1 MKKLLLYVTV
11 ALLMQHFLFAQGFDP
26 AWANRFQTVLD
37 SVVALHPTLS
47 ASVAVYVPSEGIWEG
62 VSGATY
68 SGEPITPEMR
78 LNIGSNTKTFTSVV
92 MLKLQEMGLLSL
104 DDHLYQWLPAFPKV
118 DSTTTLRQLLSHQS
132 GIYDYAMNNN
142 FWSAIWA
149 DTSHFWTPQE
159 ALAYLQNPNFQPGD
173 GMSYS
178 NANYLLAGMV
188 IEAVTGN
195 TLIQALH
202 QFIFDPLDMDSTFVG
217 AHESP
222 NGPIASWRCGTWIN
236 NYPITSL
243 FSTGAATGSI
253 FSTPREMCQW
263 YRALFN
269 EEIISNSSLTEMLD
283 FESSSFYGL
292 GVICGW
298 GESEYYPW
306 YLHGGNLFSYN
317 SQIIYDLKTQSV
329 FCILAN
335 DLSEENCVAPIYP
348 MMKVLYDEYPKKQ
361 RDAGITEIICPGIH
375 SCGSVISP
383 IVALKNFGI
392 DPLTSVGINCVL
404 ESGDT
409 LSYFW
414 TGFLTSGSTE
424 NVTLGS
430 IEPGVGYHQLNC
442 YTYLPNGGSEEYPY
456 NDTITKNFMVHGLSS
471 LTLPWEEDFEETGF
485 PPSGWIEDPLVS
497 TQWGISGLVSYDGS
511 ACLVKGNYLDCYHVG
526 VEYDLDLPMMDLSG
540 ISDPALTFWYAYA
553 RTLGYIVFDSLR
565 IMISQDYAAT
575 WQTLFYKGGWQL
587 QTAPPVPRAFVPSPS
602 QWEEEIIPL
611 SGFTG
616 NVIIRFRL
624 ISGFNNNLYIDNMS
638 VDYADKSDE
647 IYARD
652 RTINVYPIPFDDDVT
667 ISASEITGNAILAI
681 FNVNG
686 EKVIEQQKINTETRL
701 DISALPRGVYFVR
714 VQDEKG
720 VQVVKIVKE

>member
-1 MKKLLLYVTV
+1 
-11 ALLMQHFLFAQGFDP
+11 MQQYLFAQGFDP

-37 SVVALHPTLS
+37 SVVALHPSLGV
-47 ASVAVYVPSEGIWEG
+47 SVAVYVPSEGIWEG
-62 VSGATY
+62 ASGVTS
-68 SGEPITPEMR
+68 SGVPMTTEMR
-78 LNIGSNTKTFTSVV
+78 LNIGSNTKTFTSAL
-92 MLKLQEMGLLSL
+92 MLKLQEMGILSL
-104 DDHLYQWLPAFPKV
+104 EDHLYQWLPSFSKV
-118 DSTTTLRQLLSHQS
+118 DSTVTLRQLLSHQS
-132 GIYDYAMNNN
+132 GIYDHAMNNN

-159 ALAYLQNPNFQPGD
+159 VLAYLHNPTFPAGG

-195 TLIQALH
+195 TLVQALH

-217 AHESP
+217 AFESP
-222 NGPIASWRCGTWIN
+222 NGPVAPWCSGTWIN

-269 EEIISNSSLTEMLD
+269 AEIISDSSLLQMLD

-292 GVICGW
+292 GVVCGW

-348 MMKVLYDEYPKKQ
+348 MMKVLYDGYPKKQ

-375 SCGSVISP
+375 ICDTTLAP
-383 IVALKNFGI
+383 IVVLKNFGL
-392 DPLTSVGINCVL
+392 DPLTSVIIHCFID
-404 ESGDT
+404 SGDT
-409 LSYFW
+409 VQYTW

-424 NVTLGS
+424 DVTLDS
-430 IEPGVGYHQLNC
+430 ISPEAGYHLLHC
-442 YTYLPNGGSEEYPY
+442 YTSLPNGGSEEYTI

-471 LTLPWEEDFEETGF
+471 LAVPWEENFEQTGF

-497 TQWGISGLVSYDGS
+497 TQWGISSLVSYDGS
-511 ACLVKGNYLDCYHVG
+511 ACLVKGNYLDCYHIG
-526 VEYDLDLPMMDLSG
+526 IEYDLDLPRMDLSS
-540 ISDPALTFWYAYA
+540 ISDPRLSFWYAYA
-553 RTLGYIVFDSLR
+553 RTLGCNVFDSLR
-565 IMISQDYAAT
+565 IMISQDSAAT
-575 WQTLFYKGGWQL
+575 WQTLFYKGGLLL
-587 QTAPPVPRAFVPSPS
+587 QTAFPVQRAFVPSPS
-602 QWEEEIIPL
+602 HWKQEFISL
-611 SGFTG
+611 SGYYG

-624 ISGFNNNLYIDNMS
+624 ISGFNNNLYIDNVK
-638 VDYADKSDE
+638 VDYGEGTDE
-647 IYARD
+647 YGPEV
-652 RTINVYPIPFDDDVT
+652 RTITVYPNPFSSSATFCYSLDESAWVSLKIYNCIGQQLAVPVNEFQIEGIHSVKWNPAGLSSGIYYYR
-667 ISASEITGNAILAI
+667 ISTPAKGYTGKMVLL
-681 FNVNG
+681 
-686 EKVIEQQKINTETRL
+686 E
-701 DISALPRGVYFVR
+701 
-714 VQDEKG
+714 
-720 VQVVKIVKE
+720 